1 MWEGVRYSS
10 NGYRVSFRVD
20 ETKSGTWGW
29 LYSLVNILTS
39 LTLCFKWMNFMVCE
53 LYLNKGVF
61 KKDLINEFTVKIP
74 ELPLISCFPF
84 SILQLSK
91 SS

>member
-39 LTLCFKWMNFMVCE
+39 WTCVLQM
-53 LYLNKGVF
+53 
-61 KKDLINEFTVKIP
+61 DEFYGM
-74 ELPLISCFPF
+74 
-84 SILQLSK
+84 
-91 SS
+91 